1 MSRGLGENEILLGGV
16 LTDVFS
22 FTYIALF
29 GYLPLACH
37 LTAQY
42 SFSVID
48 QQIQIRQREIWE
60 NLVEMYGGGEGNI

>member
-1 MSRGLGENEILLGGV
+1 MSRGLGEKEVLLAEV

-22 FTYIALF
+22 FTYVALVSC
-29 GYLPLACH
+29 LPLACH

-48 QQIQIRQREIWE
+48 QQIHVRQREI
-60 NLVEMYGGGEGNI
+60 

>member
-1 MSRGLGENEILLGGV
+1 MSRGLGENEILLGEV

-29 GYLPLACH
+29 SYLPLACH

-60 NLVEMYGGGEGNI
+60 NLVEM

>member
-1 MSRGLGENEILLGGV
+1 MSRGLGENEILLGEV